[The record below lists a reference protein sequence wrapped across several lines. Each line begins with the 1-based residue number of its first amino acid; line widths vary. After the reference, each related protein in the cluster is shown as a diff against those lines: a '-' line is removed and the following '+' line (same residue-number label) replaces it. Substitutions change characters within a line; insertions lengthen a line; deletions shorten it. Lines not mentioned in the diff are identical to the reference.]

1 MKDKIVPLTTIRLE
15 KEVVLVSI
23 EAGWGLRKRLSD
35 MGLREGMKFKV
46 LHAHGRGQGHGAR
59 IILVGNTR
67 LVLGYGMAFKM
78 LVKEI

>member
-1 MKDKIVPLTTIRLE
+1 MTKEIVPLTLVAPG

-23 EAGWGLRKRLSD
+23 EGGWGLRRRLMD

-46 LHAHGRGQGHGAR
+46 LHFHRPGPC

-67 LVLGYGMAFKM
+67 LVLGYGMAYRV
-78 LVKEI
+78 LVKET

>member
-1 MKDKIVPLTTIRLE
+1 MKTAVVPLTMIQTE

-46 LHAHGRGQGHGAR
+46 LHSRGHGAC
-59 IILVGNTR
+59 IVHVGNTR
-67 LVLGYGMAFKM
+67 LVLGHGMAYKM
-78 LVKEI
+78 LVKEA